1 MIKIIENTFIYFSS
15 KPRVTSQCEMN
26 CYRDRKKQKDI
37 TVGIAVIL
45 FKYLNSFFFSSRVNS
60 PSKLFFRYDVASS
73 DLHLEERTKGRK
85 NLLLE
90 RWRGRKFRGGG
101 QALLQELNWKGK
113 QIPLDQTTLV
123 NRWPVVGDWS
133 NFFPR
138 ARKNEKNSLPSPM
151 SKSLSKKF
159 FRTCIISVG
168 YYPKMIISEKRKF

>member
-1 MIKIIENTFIYFSS
+1 MKRVRKYVSNEKIIIVIEREKS
-15 KPRVTSQCEMN
+15 KYQ
-26 CYRDRKKQKDI
+26 D
-37 TVGIAVIL
+37 IAVIL
-45 FKYLNSFFFSSRVNS
+45 EI

-123 NRWPVVGDWS
+123 NR
-133 NFFPR
+133 
-138 ARKNEKNSLPSPM
+138 
-151 SKSLSKKF
+151 
-159 FRTCIISVG
+159 
-168 YYPKMIISEKRKF
+168 